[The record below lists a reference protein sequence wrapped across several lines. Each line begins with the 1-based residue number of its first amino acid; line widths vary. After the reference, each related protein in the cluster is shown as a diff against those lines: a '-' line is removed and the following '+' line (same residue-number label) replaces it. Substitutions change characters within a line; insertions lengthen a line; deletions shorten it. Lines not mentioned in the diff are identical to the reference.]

1 MKKQSTNDFIY
12 LVMFKYCSF
21 RSALINLD
29 LLNRNSIALCFSVY
43 YILLVRIYTGKIIDT
58 NLQVQFSI
66 SAEFPEFFQ
75 IFIIKY
81 IGNSAINIAYSKRIF
96 RE

>member
-1 MKKQSTNDFIY
+1 M
-12 LVMFKYCSF
+12 
-21 RSALINLD
+21 
-29 LLNRNSIALCFSVY
+29 Y